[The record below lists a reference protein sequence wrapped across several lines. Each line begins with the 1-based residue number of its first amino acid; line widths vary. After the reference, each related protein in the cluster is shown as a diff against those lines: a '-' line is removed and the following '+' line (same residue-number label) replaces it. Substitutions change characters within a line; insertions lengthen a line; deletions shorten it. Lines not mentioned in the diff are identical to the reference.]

1 MEYFSYELANEE
13 EKQTKENKNKQKT
26 NKKRWRGV
34 GATKTEQDIDHNQ
47 NHNKHDDV
55 RPDDHGGCVLYHLS
69 DDTFLQLKPSFEIA
83 EIEKDRQTEWS
94 MGRLDASLRWHSS
107 NDTMAST
114 YATCAEGK
122 TD

>member
-13 EKQTKENKNKQKT
+13 EKQTKENKKNK
-26 NKKRWRGV
+26 NGRRGV
-34 GATKTEQDIDHNQ
+34 GATKIEQHIDHNQ

-69 DDTFLQLKPSFEIA
+69 DDTFLRLKPSFEIA

-94 MGRLDASLRWHSS
+94 MGRLDASLR
-107 NDTMAST
+107 
-114 YATCAEGK
+114 
-122 TD
+122 